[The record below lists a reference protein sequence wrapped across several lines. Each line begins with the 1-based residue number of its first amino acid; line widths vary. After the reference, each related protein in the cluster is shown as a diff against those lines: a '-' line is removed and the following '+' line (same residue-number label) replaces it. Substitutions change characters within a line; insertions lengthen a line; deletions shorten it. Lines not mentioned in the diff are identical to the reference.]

1 MSTLL
6 QDLRYAARSLSRN
19 RGFTAVAVLTLALGV
34 GANTAI
40 FSVLQAI
47 VLSRVI
53 ASFLYETSPLDP
65 LIYAAVIVVLLGVTL
80 LAILTPARRAARVDP
95 MAALRHQ

>member
-1 MSTLL
+1 VSTLL

-34 GANTAI
+34 GANTSI

-47 VLSRVI
+47 VLRDLPYSEPDR
-53 ASFLYETSPLDP
+53 L
-65 LIYAAVIVVLLGVTL
+65 AVIWTWNLQQNLPDGSS
-80 LAILTPARRAARVDP
+80 
-95 MAALRHQ
+95 